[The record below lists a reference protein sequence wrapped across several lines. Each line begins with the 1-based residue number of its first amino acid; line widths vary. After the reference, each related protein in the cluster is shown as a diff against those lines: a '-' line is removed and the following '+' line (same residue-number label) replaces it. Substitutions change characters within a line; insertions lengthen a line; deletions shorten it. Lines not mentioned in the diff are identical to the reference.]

1 MYIVEDDSNG
11 TFQVFCDFDS
21 EPGLAWNLIESFSLS
36 NKNLFQVTFL
46 SEIIA
51 YKATPLFQRWGRG
64 AGDRE

>member
-1 MYIVEDDSNG
+1 MYIVEDDSNE

-21 EPGLAWNLIESFSLS
+21 EPGFAWNLIESFSLS

-51 YKATPLFQRWGRG
+51 YKATPLFIPEVGEG
-64 AGDRE
+64 GGG